1 MYEDLYDEVIY
12 DITHT
17 KTADDVI
24 AVKER
29 DCVFNTIR
37 RKNDRIRKNDF
48 DYEEYITSE
57 INKYVGDNQ
66 SVDTRI
72 SEMINQIRN
81 AADKQHAQF
90 LTKLNYINSI
100 MDGSCPVDAAFE
112 YAYEELHTLFSWFDE
127 LDVTA
132 QTPDIPYRSLQD
144 YEDCIRHVNK
154 SEFKEII
161 FDTNKYK
168 KLLSIPYETESDYRD
183 FIYQLKRQ
191 IRDYMYERDQFDIY
205 NNLTPAIIELF
216 RSECMHPGTVVFVN
230 GRFKTIHN
238 GAELRKILRQ
248 RLPINIRTSEEF
260 KTTADKYK
268 HHNRFDMDIDLIKE
282 EA

>member
-17 KTADDVI
+17 KTADDAI
-24 AVKER
+24 ATEER
-29 DCVFNTIR
+29 NCVFNTIR
-37 RKNDRIRKNDF
+37 RKNNKIRKNDF

-57 INKYVGDNQ
+57 INKYAGDNQ

-81 AADKQHAQF
+81 AADEQHAQF
-90 LTKLNYINSI
+90 LTKLNLYNSI
-100 MDGSCPVDAAFE
+100 MDGSCPVDEAFE
-112 YAYEELHTLFSWFDE
+112 YAYEELHVLFSWFDK
-127 LDVTA
+127 LDKIA
-132 QTPDIPYRSLQD
+132 QIPDMPYRGLED
-144 YEDCIRHVNK
+144 YEKHIRYMSR

-168 KLLSIPYETESDYRD
+168 KLLSIPYETECDYCD
-183 FIYQLKRQ
+183 FIYQLERQ

-205 NNLTPAIIELF
+205 NNLTPDIIELF

-230 GRFKTIHN
+230 GRYKTIHN

-268 HHNRFDMDIDLIKE
+268 HHNRFDTDIDLIKE

>member
-1 MYEDLYDEVIY
+1 MHEDLYDEVIY

-37 RKNDRIRKNDF
+37 RKNNRIRKNDF

-57 INKYVGDNQ
+57 INKYVGEDWNVDN
-66 SVDTRI
+66 RI

-81 AADKQHAQF
+81 DADKQHAQF
-90 LTKLNYINSI
+90 LTKLNLYNSV
-100 MDGSCPVDAAFE
+100 MDGSCPADEAFE
-112 YAYEELHTLFSWFDE
+112 YTYDELHVLFSWYDE
-127 LDVTA
+127 PDETA
-132 QTPDIPYRSLQD
+132 QTPDIPYRGLQD
-144 YEDCIRHVNK
+144 YEDHIRYMDK

-168 KLLSIPYETESDYRD
+168 KLLSIPYETERDYCD

-230 GRFKTIHN
+230 GRYKKIHD
-238 GAELRKILRQ
+238 GWELRKILRQ

-268 HHNRFDMDIDLIKE
+268 HHNRFDTDIDLIKE